1 VYSHELTVACCY
13 TATAVKAISSYTQTA
28 AHHCLLLMTPC
39 AVAYLPYCT
48 VFCILYLIAPIQVDW
63 KEEKNDNTRPA
74 VKSIDRTAGAA
85 IEEFKVRLV
94 ANSCTYCLHEVLTW
108 TYSTV
113 LVATVL
119 TA

>member
-1 VYSHELTVACCY
+1 
-13 TATAVKAISSYTQTA
+13 
-28 AHHCLLLMTPC
+28 MTPC

-108 TYSTV
+108 TTLVQYCTRGHSAYS
-113 LVATVL
+113 LKAHVALYSRRREFMHAEYTR
-119 TA
+119 TALYA